1 MKYLVI
7 IYMLALFSR
16 VGESSDIERNGT
28 TLKSPTLN
36 ILKLE
41 SSETL
46 TDFEGKPLPY
56 IKQLNGKPLSYIKQF
71 NGTPLPHTK
80 QFNGTPPLHIKQF
93 NGTLLPYTKKF
104 NPPHT
109 KKFDD
114 RPSINKLNETKVYR
128 LVQIDH
134 DSFLIVNE

>member
-56 IKQLNGKPLSYIKQF
+56 IKQF
-71 NGTPLPHTK
+71 NGTP
-80 QFNGTPPLHIKQF
+80 
-93 NGTLLPYTKKF
+93 LPYTKKF

>member
-16 VGESSDIERNGT
+16 VGESSDIERNDT

-56 IKQLNGKPLSYIKQF
+56 IKQF

-80 QFNGTPPLHIKQF
+80 KFNGKPLMLIKS
-93 NGTLLPYTKKF
+93 
-104 NPPHT
+104 
-109 KKFDD
+109 
-114 RPSINKLNETKVYR
+114 PSINKLNETKVYR

>member
-46 TDFEGKPLPY
+46 TDFEGKPL
-56 IKQLNGKPLSYIKQF
+56 SYIKQF

-80 QFNGTPPLHIKQF
+80 QFNGKPPLHIKQL
-93 NGTLLPYTKKF
+93 NGKLLPHIKQF

>member
-46 TDFEGKPLPY
+46 TDFEGKPL
-56 IKQLNGKPLSYIKQF
+56 SYIKQF

-80 QFNGTPPLHIKQF
+80 QFNGKPLMLIK
-93 NGTLLPYTKKF
+93 L
-104 NPPHT
+104 
-109 KKFDD
+109 
-114 RPSINKLNETKVYR
+114 PSINKLNETKVYR

>member
-46 TDFEGKPLPY
+46 TDFEGKPLP
-56 IKQLNGKPLSYIKQF
+56 
-71 NGTPLPHTK
+71 HTK
-80 QFNGTPPLHIKQF
+80 QFNGKPLPYIKQFNPLHIKQF
-93 NGTLLPYTKKF
+93 NGKPLMLIKL
-104 NPPHT
+104 
-109 KKFDD
+109 
-114 RPSINKLNETKVYR
+114 PSINKLNETKVYR

>member
-46 TDFEGKPLPY
+46 TDFEGKPL
-56 IKQLNGKPLSYIKQF
+56 SYIKQF
-71 NGTPLPHTK
+71 NGTPLPHIK
-80 QFNGTPPLHIKQF
+80 QFNGTP
-93 NGTLLPYTKKF
+93 LPYTKKF

>member
-46 TDFEGKPLPY
+46 TDFEGKPLPHIKQFNGKLLPY
-56 IKQLNGKPLSYIKQF
+56 IKQFNGTPLSYIKQF
-71 NGTPLPHTK
+71 NGTPL
-80 QFNGTPPLHIKQF
+80 
-93 NGTLLPYTKKF
+93 
-104 NPPHT
+104 PHT

>member
-16 VGESSDIERNGT
+16 VGESSDIERNDT

-46 TDFEGKPLPY
+46 TDFEGKPL
-56 IKQLNGKPLSYIKQF
+56 SYIKQF
-71 NGTPLPHTK
+71 NGTPLPYIK
-80 QFNGTPPLHIKQF
+80 QFNGKPPLHIKQFNPLHIKQF
-93 NGTLLPYTKKF
+93 NGTLLPY
-104 NPPHT
+104 T

>member
-46 TDFEGKPLPY
+46 TDFEGKPL
-56 IKQLNGKPLSYIKQF
+56 SYIKQF
-71 NGTPLPHTK
+71 NGTPLPHIK
-80 QFNGTPPLHIKQF
+80 KLNPLHIKQL
-93 NGTLLPYTKKF
+93 NGKPLPHIKQF

>member
-1 MKYLVI
+1 
-7 IYMLALFSR
+7 MLALFSR

-46 TDFEGKPLPY
+46 TDFEGKPLSY
-56 IKQLNGKPLSYIKQF
+56 IKQFNGTPLSYIKQF
-71 NGTPLPHTK
+71 NGTPLPY
-80 QFNGTPPLHIKQF
+80 IKQ
-93 NGTLLPYTKKF
+93 F

>member
-46 TDFEGKPLPY
+46 TDFEGKPL
-56 IKQLNGKPLSYIKQF
+56 SYI
-71 NGTPLPHTK
+71 K

-93 NGTLLPYTKKF
+93 NGTLLPHIKKL
-104 NPPHT
+104 NPPHIKQLNGT
-109 KKFDD
+109 PLMLIKL
-114 RPSINKLNETKVYR
+114 PSINKLNETKVYR

>member
-46 TDFEGKPLPY
+46 TDFEGKPL
-56 IKQLNGKPLSYIKQF
+56 SYIKQF
-71 NGTPLPHTK
+71 NPLHTK
-80 QFNGTPPLHIKQF
+80 QFNGKPPLHIKQF

>member
-1 MKYLVI
+1 
-7 IYMLALFSR
+7 MLALFSR

-46 TDFEGKPLPY
+46 TDFEGKPL
-56 IKQLNGKPLSYIKQF
+56 SYIKQF
-71 NGTPLPHTK
+71 NGTPLPY
-80 QFNGTPPLHIKQF
+80 IKQ
-93 NGTLLPYTKKF
+93 F

>member
-1 MKYLVI
+1 
-7 IYMLALFSR
+7 MLALFSR
-16 VGESSDIERNGT
+16 VGESSDIERNDT

-46 TDFEGKPLPY
+46 TDFEGKPL
-56 IKQLNGKPLSYIKQF
+56 SYIKQF
-71 NGTPLPHTK
+71 NGTPLPY
-80 QFNGTPPLHIKQF
+80 IKQ
-93 NGTLLPYTKKF
+93 F

>member
-46 TDFEGKPLPY
+46 TDFEGKPL
-56 IKQLNGKPLSYIKQF
+56 SYIKQF
-71 NGTPLPHTK
+71 NGTPLPHIK
-80 QFNGTPPLHIKQF
+80 QFNGKPPLHIKQL
-93 NGTLLPYTKKF
+93 NGKPLMLIKL
-104 NPPHT
+104 
-109 KKFDD
+109 
-114 RPSINKLNETKVYR
+114 PSINKLNETKVYR

>member
-46 TDFEGKPLPY
+46 TDFEGKPL
-56 IKQLNGKPLSYIKQF
+56 SYIKQF

-80 QFNGTPPLHIKQF
+80 QFNGKPPLHIKQF
-93 NGTLLPYTKKF
+93 NGTLLPHIKQF

>member
-46 TDFEGKPLPY
+46 TDFEGKPL
-56 IKQLNGKPLSYIKQF
+56 SYIKQF

-80 QFNGTPPLHIKQF
+80 QFNGKLPLHIKQ
-93 NGTLLPYTKKF
+93 F

>member
-1 MKYLVI
+1 
-7 IYMLALFSR
+7 MLALFSR

-46 TDFEGKPLPY
+46 TDFEGKPL
-56 IKQLNGKPLSYIKQF
+56 SYIKQF
-71 NGTPLPHTK
+71 NGKPLPHTK
-80 QFNGTPPLHIKQF
+80 QFNGKPPLHIKQL
-93 NGTLLPYTKKF
+93 NGKLLPHIKQF

>member
-1 MKYLVI
+1 
-7 IYMLALFSR
+7 MLALFSR

-56 IKQLNGKPLSYIKQF
+56 IKQF
-71 NGTPLPHTK
+71 NGTPLPHIK
-80 QFNGTPPLHIKQF
+80 QFNPLHIKQF
-93 NGTLLPYTKKF
+93 NGKLLPYTKKF

>member
-1 MKYLVI
+1 
-7 IYMLALFSR
+7 MLALFSR

-46 TDFEGKPLPY
+46 TDFEGKPL
-56 IKQLNGKPLSYIKQF
+56 SY
-71 NGTPLPHTK
+71 
-80 QFNGTPPLHIKQF
+80 IKQF

>member
-16 VGESSDIERNGT
+16 VGESSDIERNDT

-46 TDFEGKPLPY
+46 TDFEGKLLPY
-56 IKQLNGKPLSYIKQF
+56 IKQFNPLHIKQLNGKLLPYIKQF
-71 NGTPLPHTK
+71 NGTPLM
-80 QFNGTPPLHIKQF
+80 LIK
-93 NGTLLPYTKKF
+93 L
-104 NPPHT
+104 
-109 KKFDD
+109 
-114 RPSINKLNETKVYR
+114 PSINKLNETKVYR

>member
-1 MKYLVI
+1 
-7 IYMLALFSR
+7 MLALFSR

-56 IKQLNGKPLSYIKQF
+56 IKQF

-80 QFNGTPPLHIKQF
+80 QFNGKPPLHIKQL
-93 NGTLLPYTKKF
+93 NGKLLPHTKQF

>member
-46 TDFEGKPLPY
+46 TDFEGKPL
-56 IKQLNGKPLSYIKQF
+56 SYIKQF

-80 QFNGTPPLHIKQF
+80 KFNGKP
-93 NGTLLPYTKKF
+93 LPYTKKF
-104 NPPHT
+104 NPPHI
-109 KKFDD
+109 KQLNGKPLMLIKS
-114 RPSINKLNETKVYR
+114 PSINKLNETKVYR

>member
-46 TDFEGKPLPY
+46 TDFEGKPL
-56 IKQLNGKPLSYIKQF
+56 SYIKQF

-80 QFNGTPPLHIKQF
+80 QFNGKPPLHIKQF
-93 NGTLLPYTKKF
+93 NGTPLPHIKQF

>member
-46 TDFEGKPLPY
+46 TDFEGKPL
-56 IKQLNGKPLSYIKQF
+56 SYI
-71 NGTPLPHTK
+71 K

-93 NGTLLPYTKKF
+93 NGKLLPYTKKF
-104 NPPHT
+104 NPPHIKQLNGT
-109 KKFDD
+109 PLMLIKS
-114 RPSINKLNETKVYR
+114 PSINKLNETKVYR

>member
-1 MKYLVI
+1 
-7 IYMLALFSR
+7 MLALFSR

-46 TDFEGKPLPY
+46 TDFEGKL
-56 IKQLNGKPLSYIKQF
+56 
-71 NGTPLPHTK
+71 LPHIK
-80 QFNGTPPLHIKQF
+80 KLNPLHIKQF
-93 NGTLLPYTKKF
+93 NGKPLPY
-104 NPPHT
+104 N

>member
-1 MKYLVI
+1 
-7 IYMLALFSR
+7 MLALFSR

-46 TDFEGKPLPY
+46 TDFEGKPL
-56 IKQLNGKPLSYIKQF
+56 SYI
-71 NGTPLPHTK
+71 K

-104 NPPHT
+104 NPPHIKQLNGT
-109 KKFDD
+109 PLMLIKL
-114 RPSINKLNETKVYR
+114 PSINKLNETKVYR

>member
-46 TDFEGKPLPY
+46 TDFEGKPL
-56 IKQLNGKPLSYIKQF
+56 SYIKQF

-80 QFNGTPPLHIKQF
+80 KFNGKPPLHIKQF
-93 NGTLLPYTKKF
+93 NGKLLPYTKKF
-104 NPPHT
+104 NPPHIKQLNGT
-109 KKFDD
+109 PLMLIKL
-114 RPSINKLNETKVYR
+114 PSINKLNETKVYR

>member
-1 MKYLVI
+1 
-7 IYMLALFSR
+7 MLALFSR

-28 TLKSPTLN
+28 TLKSLTLN

-56 IKQLNGKPLSYIKQF
+56 IKQFNGTPLPYIKQF
-71 NGTPLPHTK
+71 NGK
-80 QFNGTPPLHIKQF
+80 PPLHIKQF

>member
-56 IKQLNGKPLSYIKQF
+56 IKQF
-71 NGTPLPHTK
+71 NGTPLPY
-80 QFNGTPPLHIKQF
+80 IKQF
-93 NGTLLPYTKKF
+93 NGTLLMLIKL
-104 NPPHT
+104 
-109 KKFDD
+109 
-114 RPSINKLNETKVYR
+114 PSINKLNETKVYR

>member
-46 TDFEGKPLPY
+46 TDFEGKPL
-56 IKQLNGKPLSYIKQF
+56 SYIKQF

-80 QFNGTPPLHIKQF
+80 Q
-93 NGTLLPYTKKF
+93 F

>member
-16 VGESSDIERNGT
+16 VGESSDIERNDT

-46 TDFEGKPLPY
+46 TDFEGKPL
-56 IKQLNGKPLSYIKQF
+56 SYI
-71 NGTPLPHTK
+71 K

-93 NGTLLPYTKKF
+93 NGKLLPYTKKF
-104 NPPHT
+104 NPPHIKQLNGT
-109 KKFDD
+109 PLMLIKS
-114 RPSINKLNETKVYR
+114 PSINKLNETKVYR

>member
-46 TDFEGKPLPY
+46 TDFEGKPL
-56 IKQLNGKPLSYIKQF
+56 SYIKQF
-71 NGTPLPHTK
+71 NGTPLPYIK
-80 QFNGTPPLHIKQF
+80 QFNGKPLPHIKKLNPLHIKQL
-93 NGTLLPYTKKF
+93 NGKPLMLIKL
-104 NPPHT
+104 
-109 KKFDD
+109 
-114 RPSINKLNETKVYR
+114 PSINKLNETKVYR

>member
-1 MKYLVI
+1 
-7 IYMLALFSR
+7 MLALFSR

-46 TDFEGKPLPY
+46 TDFEGKPL
-56 IKQLNGKPLSYIKQF
+56 SYIKQF
-71 NGTPLPHTK
+71 NGTPLAHTKKFNPPHIKQLNGKLLPHTK
-80 QFNGTPPLHIKQF
+80 Q
-93 NGTLLPYTKKF
+93 F

>member
-16 VGESSDIERNGT
+16 VGESSDIERNDT

-46 TDFEGKPLPY
+46 TDFEGKPL
-56 IKQLNGKPLSYIKQF
+56 SYI
-71 NGTPLPHTK
+71 K
-80 QFNGTPPLHIKQF
+80 QFNGTPPLHIKQL
-93 NGTLLPYTKKF
+93 NGKLLPYTKKF
-104 NPPHT
+104 NPPHIKQLNGT
-109 KKFDD
+109 PLMLIKL
-114 RPSINKLNETKVYR
+114 PSINKLNETKVYR

>member
-46 TDFEGKPLPY
+46 TDFEGKPL
-56 IKQLNGKPLSYIKQF
+56 SYIKQF

-80 QFNGTPPLHIKQF
+80 QLNGKPPLHIKQF
-93 NGTLLPYTKKF
+93 NGTLLPHTKKF

>member
-56 IKQLNGKPLSYIKQF
+56 IKQFNGK
-71 NGTPLPHTK
+71 
-80 QFNGTPPLHIKQF
+80 
-93 NGTLLPYTKKF
+93 LLPYTKKF

>member
-46 TDFEGKPLPY
+46 TDFEGKPL
-56 IKQLNGKPLSYIKQF
+56 SYI
-71 NGTPLPHTK
+71 K

-93 NGTLLPYTKKF
+93 NGKLLPYTKKF
-104 NPPHT
+104 NPPHIKQFNGT
-109 KKFDD
+109 PLMLIKL
-114 RPSINKLNETKVYR
+114 PSINKLNETKVYR